1 MDYEN
6 LEEEEIDGEI
16 IVLGRND
23 GGGNWKW
30 FGDTVNP
37 MKIKKQII
45 PTMEERME
53 TLDELVRHNFINEG
67 EYKRKTENLQKLW
80 RKCNEEDED
89 ASDEDSDGIEVE
101 QMLMNGEIVF
111 LDEENGNV
119 YDMESNDLI
128 GIATRLNR
136 NTWSIFNRG
145 SGRSPDI
152 LTYAQHYNRNAYLD
166 YNSE

>member
-1 MDYEN
+1 MSYAN
-6 LEEEEIDGEI
+6 MEEEIDGEI

-23 GGGNWKW
+23 GGGGWKW

-37 MKIKKQII
+37 MKIDKQII

-67 EYKRKTENLQKLW
+67 QYKLKTDNLQKLW
-80 RKCNEEDED
+80 RKCNEEEED
-89 ASDEDSDGIEVE
+89 SDEDSDGVAVE
-101 QMLMNGEIVF
+101 EMLMNGETVF

-119 YDMESNDLI
+119 YDMEANGVI

-136 NTWSIFNRG
+136 NTWSIFNSRN
-145 SGRSPDI
+145 SGRSPEL
-152 LTYAQHYNRNAYLD
+152 LTYNY
-166 YNSE
+166 